1 MPEAPNTSPAHSSG
15 SDIPDQSAD
24 IVIIGAGPA
33 GSTAA
38 ALLAMSGYEVTVLER
53 AKHPREHVGE
63 SVIPHFWKYCDR
75 LQIADQLLN
84 EGFLQKA
91 GGTVVWKGEIRQM
104 AFKEFGYSRPALH
117 VERDRFDYLL
127 LQNSRSRGASVFE
140 NIMVSR
146 VEHGP
151 DGTMLVYYRHGDERT
166 ERQIR
171 CRQVIDASGQSSLIA
186 RQFKLRQLEEGFRF
200 LALWGYFQDSK
211 FVDARGQVQPFANR
225 YEIPPTTFVTSIGDN
240 YGWSWHI
247 TLRENTS
254 VGLVLPIRDLKSQLQ
269 KGQHESFYLQ
279 TCRSQ
284 QYLGRLL
291 EPATHIAGS
300 FRMTRDYSY
309 KAKEFAGP
317 GWILVGDAA
326 AFVDPI
332 FSLGVTFAM
341 YTGALAAQLIDNG
354 LRRPESMPYCRWV
367 YGDQLS
373 RRIATARALA
383 LPNFM
388 SEDSLTDDLKPE
400 RLSFEWEPEVEK
412 SLMHTV
418 ALMTNRSVNF
428 HHLAQGHTPDDG
440 AQFSLLED
448 IQF

>member
-1 MPEAPNTSPAHSSG
+1 MPEDANNPPAQRSG
-15 SDIPDQSAD
+15 SNTPDPSAD

-33 GSTAA
+33 GSTAG
-38 ALLAMSGYEVTVLER
+38 ALLAMSGYQVTVLER

-75 LQIADQLLN
+75 LQIADTLLQ

-104 AFKEFGYSRPALH
+104 AFKQFGFARPALH

-127 LQNSRSRGASVFE
+127 LENCRSRGASVFE

-146 VEHGP
+146 VEKGP
-151 DGTMLVYYRHGDERT
+151 DDSMLVYYRPVGERT
-166 ERQIR
+166 EQSIR
-171 CRQVIDASGQSSLIA
+171 CREVIDASGQSSLIA
-186 RQFKLRQLEEGFRF
+186 RQYKLRQLEEGFRF
-200 LALWGYFQDSK
+200 LAMWGYFEDSK
-211 FVDARGQVQPFANR
+211 FVDARGKVQEFANR

-247 TLRENTS
+247 TLRKNTS
-254 VGLVLPIRDLKSQLQ
+254 VGLVLPIREVKSELAQGDHQSYYLQ
-269 KGQHESFYLQ
+269 K
-279 TCRSQ
+279 CRAQ

-291 EPATHIAGS
+291 EPARFIEGS

-309 KAKEFAGP
+309 RSKEFAGP

-367 YGDQLS
+367 YSDQLT

-383 LPNFM
+383 LPNFIA
-388 SEDSLTDDLKPE
+388 EESLTDDLKPE

-428 HHLAQGHTPDDG
+428 HQMAKGDQAGDTAH
-440 AQFSLLED
+440 FSLLDD